1 VGSPRTGHCARRCC
15 PASLLPMPASKPRPT
30 CMLPS
35 RVASLTQGQHAI
47 WLATLPGW
55 QALRR
60 RLLGQAAQGGPNGG
74 VRSLAP
80 RGCTTHWLPPH
91 SNSSGIMCSV
101 HAQRHSL
108 KRPAC
113 SSGTVGDG
121 KSRTTAA
128 QQAPPQQ
135 RWRGTACTC
144 RAWLWH
150 HHCHGGAPFYCQQ
163 TGRQHRKR
171 RGEGEGRGE
180 GGSQRSAEC
189 VLSGTVRPV
198 CTCISASPWRASV
211 GVVPLDSP

>member
-1 VGSPRTGHCARRCC
+1 LAGEPTKRRVGYFPSPTAMRLVFPVVQPRQGWCVCRVGNWSVQGMCAG
-15 PASLLPMPASKPRPT
+15 SGMPAHAEPT
-30 CMLPS
+30 TATAGGR
-35 RVASLTQGQHAI
+35 RVHRG
-47 WLATLPGW
+47 
-55 QALRR
+55 
-60 RLLGQAAQGGPNGG
+60 GGP
-74 VRSLAP
+74 S
-80 RGCTTHWLPPH
+80 
-91 SNSSGIMCSV
+91 
-101 HAQRHSL
+101 
-108 KRPAC
+108 
-113 SSGTVGDG
+113 VGDG